1 MKLMAGVSACL
12 VALAA
17 VPTSLADGNDGVPQ
31 IIPRYAVFRDA
42 SGLLATVNL
51 AGPTDTAT
59 NPFFQSIGTN
69 GRSCVS
75 CHQPSAQ
82 WTITP
87 RNVRERFA
95 ATHGTDPI
103 FRPVDGAG
111 CPTMDVSS
119 EQAREHAYTL
129 LLNKGLIRIEI
140 DVPQSAE
147 FWVQSNDNPYGCT
160 SATAISIYRRPP
172 PATNLNFLSTVMWDG
187 RETLK
192 DSTGALKPVRDDLI
206 QQATDATLIH
216 AQAAA
221 APTDAQLNAIVDF
234 ELQLY
239 SAQLVDR
246 DAGYLAADGAL
257 GGPRNLLQQ
266 PFFIGINDPLG
277 GNPTG
282 AAFSPT
288 IFSLYGNWAN
298 LARRNADERRDPDI
312 DAARAAVARGQTLF
326 NTLSIPITGVA
337 GLNDVL
343 NVPVIQGFCGT
354 CHDTPNAG
362 DHSIPAPLNIG
373 LVGTDRATPD
383 LPLLTLVNKLTGAQ
397 VQVTDPGRALIT
409 GKWADIGKFKGPVLR
424 GLAARAPY
432 FHNGSAAALSDVITF
447 YNTRF
452 NLNLTAQQQADLIAF
467 LRTL

>member
-1 MKLMAGVSACL
+1 MKLVAALSACL

-17 VPTSLADGNDGVPQ
+17 APACLADGNDTIPQ
-31 IIPRYAVFRDA
+31 VIPRYAVFRDA

-51 AGPTDTAT
+51 AGPTDTAN
-59 NPFFQSIGTN
+59 NPFFQSLGTN

-87 RNVRERFA
+87 SNVRGRFE
-95 ATHGTDPI
+95 ATHGSDPI

-111 CPTMDVSS
+111 CPTMDVSNEEARS
-119 EQAREHAYTL
+119 QAYAL
-129 LLNKGLIRIEI
+129 LMNKGLIRIEL

-147 FWVQSNDNPYGCT
+147 FWVQSNANPYGCT
-160 SATAISIYRRPP
+160 STTAISVYRRPP

-221 APTDAQLNAIVDF
+221 APTDTQLNAIVDF
-234 ELQLY
+234 EMQLY

-257 GGPRNLLQQ
+257 GGPRNLLAQ

-282 AAFSPT
+282 AAFTSV
-288 IFSLYGNWAN
+288 IFSLFDNWAN
-298 LARRNADERRDPDI
+298 LAPRADRQDPGTDE
-312 DAARAAVARGQTLF
+312 ARAAVVRGQTLF
-326 NTLSIPITGVA
+326 NTLPIPITGVA

-362 DHSIPAPLNIG
+362 DHSVPAPLNIG

-424 GLAARAPY
+424 GVAARAPY

-452 NLNLTAQQQADLIAF
+452 NLNLSVRQQADLVAF
-467 LRTL
+467 LGTL